1 MDTADNIVI
10 YTTNTLFVQANYK
23 GVAAYV
29 A

>member
-1 MDTADNIVI
+1 MDTAGNIVI
-10 YTTNTLFVQANYK
+10 YTTNTLFVQADYM